1 MMLLLKAK
9 LGLLF
14 IKINNYMGIFSKF
27 VKNKEKNEQNR
38 VKIVQDVSKQIQDIV
53 VANNLNAFELAD
65 LSRWLSDWS
74 VRTLIDVIKKLD
86 KKE

>member
-1 MMLLLKAK
+1 
-9 LGLLF
+9 
-14 IKINNYMGIFSKF
+14 MGIFSKF